1 MKKQS
6 AIIFIAFVLLNF
18 AEAQETGVV
27 KEIYL
32 KSPSVDINILGDTT
46 SKKVLIYL
54 PPSYKDSIK
63 EYPVYYFLTGYG
75 TEVDI
80 MFDKGLMLNKFLDN
94 KTKSGE
100 INEMIFVV
108 ATSKIR
114 LNYDRMVKSP
124 YTWGA
129 FYENS
134 PITGNWEDFITKEL
148 IPYVDSNYRTIKNKN
163 ARAISGH
170 SMGGLGA
177 ISIGLKNPD
186 LFNCVYSIGAAIIG
200 RGNLETSWM
209 FNGDREKHLA
219 IGLIKKLS
227 NSEHGIAD
235 YKAILSEFIENDS
248 LFNGNVILSFA
259 YGSAYFGDSGL
270 NPPYFNYPY
279 HMIDGKIYRNESLW
293 AIWENKLSNHLPLIE
308 AYLYKKNRI
317 ENIVIEFGTGDNNK
331 LTQGNQSFST
341 LLYEN
346 DISHE
351 FRYYMGK
358 HGELNARL
366 RQSMIPYLSR
376 HLEFN
381 SNQ

>member
-1 MKKQS
+1 MRYGILIGF
-6 AIIFIAFVLLNF
+6 IIVLNWGNSIAQKPDN
-18 AEAQETGVV
+18 V

-32 KSPSVDINILGDTT
+32 KSSSVDLNILGDTT

-54 PPSYKDSIK
+54 PPSYTDSIK
-63 EYPVYYFLTGYG
+63 KYPVVYFLTGYG

-80 MFDKGLMLNKFLDN
+80 MFDNGLKLNKYLDN

-100 INEMIFVV
+100 IKEMIMVV

-124 YTWGA
+124 YTWGV

-148 IPYVDSNYRTIKNKN
+148 IPYVDSNYRTISHKN

-177 ISIGLKNPD
+177 ISIGLKNPN
-186 LFNCVYSIGAAIIG
+186 LFGCVYSIGAAIIE
-200 RGNLETSWM
+200 RDNLETSWM
-209 FNGDREKHLA
+209 FNGEREKHLA
-219 IGLIKKLS
+219 IGLTQKLYKPEYS
-227 NSEHGIAD
+227 LVD
-235 YKAILSEFIENDS
+235 YKNVLSDFIESDS

-259 YGSAYFGDSGL
+259 YGSSYFGDSSL
-270 NPPYFNYPY
+270 YPPYFRYPFN
-279 HMIDGKIYRNESLW
+279 MVDGKISRNDSVW
-293 AIWENKLSNHLPLIE
+293 IIWENKLTNYRPLIE
-308 AYLYKKNRI
+308 NYVNKKNLI
-317 ENIVIEFGTGDNNK
+317 KNIVIEFGTDDNNK

-346 DISHE
+346 NISHE
-351 FRYYMGK
+351 FRYYDGK
-358 HGELNARL
+358 HGDLNPRL
-366 RQSMIPYLSR
+366 RQYMIPYLSR
-376 HLEFN
+376 HLDFEFK
-381 SNQ
+381 